1 MSTKKEKCRCC
12 DGECNHDA
20 CCGKIEENCAT
31 NCPCHQS
38 ESIEWEKFAEKVSEN
53 FDSIYRKFP
62 ANEAAVIIRNRIK
75 NSFPSLISQAIT
87 TAVAKDRELGNPYNS
102 VSTWKEIGKNRGYWD
117 FFKDQVIYARE
128 KEIADKVE
136 KMKTSPLPFAHPD
149 CESNSEHNRTIEKVL
164 QILKH

>member
-87 TAVAKDRELGNPYNS
+87 TAVAKRELEIAEEVRNLQKG
-102 VSTWKEIGKNRGYWD
+102 KDHIGKDCTFLY
-117 FFKDQVIYARE
+117 VP
-128 KEIADKVE
+128 AD
-136 KMKTSPLPFAHPD
+136 A
-149 CESNSEHNRTIEKVL
+149 VL
-164 QILKH
+164 SIIKH